1 MYEKSFTD
9 KDLEIIRN
17 LEYEQFAEFSTR
29 SCCYSKLV
37 IKMYSEMLWQESMDK
52 QFQLDGFNDSPKV
65 SCTKLVF
72 PTNTSR
78 KIETLVLSFLYPNNL
93 MNEFLY
99 RYDKSEFFSP
109 LCVCEEGEQNSK
121 HLLVDCCQVDVEKRT
136 AMRDILECTP
146 FHHLS
151 DYGANQFLI
160 SWSRIP
166 EFFALL
172 IDIVKEAEELLR
184 FEIVL

>member
-17 LEYEQFAEFSTR
+17 LEYERFAELSTR
-29 SCCYSKLV
+29 SCCYSNLV

-52 QFQLDGFNDSPKV
+52 QSQLDGFNDSPKV

-99 RYDKSEFFSP
+99 RYNKSEFFSP
-109 LCVCEEGEQNSK
+109 LCVCEEKNCNEGHFRMHTFPSPLRLWGQPVLDFVEQNPG
-121 HLLVDCCQVDVEKRT
+121 
-136 AMRDILECTP
+136 ILCTT
-146 FHHLS
+146 
-151 DYGANQFLI
+151 Y
-160 SWSRIP
+160 
-166 EFFALL
+166 
-172 IDIVKEAEELLR
+172 
-184 FEIVL
+184 